1 MLREAKLPE
10 VTDDIKFQNKC
21 TTLSMLIIE
30 INCSPSRLELY
41 VVHTPTNALILNLEK
56 F

>member
-21 TTLSMLIIE
+21 ISIGMPIIE
-30 INCSPSRLELY
+30 INLFQ
-41 VVHTPTNALILNLEK
+41 VG
-56 F
+56 